1 MVLMNYADHNFDEEV
16 SLTNKRDIFDALALT
31 INITGEELKHNHE
44 LILQRDKELVDKSV
58 DLEVAN
64 EGLKA
69 SLNKQLFLK
78 QELHH
83 RVKNNLQF
91 IIENSD
97 LLSSL
102 SKTELLLTIKVNN
115 YIENKNS
122 IRISLTSEIYNSNTK
137 TFISSWSTPIK
148 VINFSDECDLIC
160 KNLLVSETAI
170 LLSNQLG
177 ESIIRI
183 LNAQSKDIKNYQNIS
198 KVYNFKLLN
207 FNQNDIIYL
216 TDIMIN
222 EFPGFIKISNEES
235 FGKQST
241 WNYYSSSEMVKL
253 KKWLVISLNE
263 INLNLNKDYEL
274 IISENNFFINKFP
287 RFNTYGTKGNPE
299 KFN

>member
-1 MVLMNYADHNFDEEV
+1 MFVNNFMIIFRTLFILVLV
-16 SLTNKRDIFDALALT
+16 SISTNGFALIQKPSIAVFIIEGEKKINAIKLPITSHLNQKGFITRDGNT
-31 INITGEELKHNHE
+31 
-44 LILQRDKELVDKSV
+44 
-58 DLEVAN
+58 
-64 EGLKA
+64 
-69 SLNKQLFLK
+69 FLK
-78 QELHH
+78 KINKSN
-83 RVKNNLQF
+83 KNNLQF
-91 IIENSD
+91 IIENSG

-160 KNLLVSETAI
+160 KNLLVSEAAI

-287 RFNTYGTKGNPE
+287 RFNTYGTKGDPE

>member
-1 MVLMNYADHNFDEEV
+1 MFVNNFMIIFRTLFILVLV
-16 SLTNKRDIFDALALT
+16 LISTNGFALIQKPSIAVFIIEGEKKINAIKLPITSHLNQKGFITRDGNT
-31 INITGEELKHNHE
+31 
-44 LILQRDKELVDKSV
+44 
-58 DLEVAN
+58 
-64 EGLKA
+64 
-69 SLNKQLFLK
+69 FLK
-78 QELHH
+78 KINKSN
-83 RVKNNLQF
+83 KNNLQF

-160 KNLLVSETAI
+160 KNLLVSEAAI

-274 IISENNFFINKFP
+274 IISENNFFIKKFP

>member
-1 MVLMNYADHNFDEEV
+1 MFVNNYM
-16 SLTNKRDIFDALALT
+16 IFFRT
-31 INITGEELKHNHE
+31 FFI
-44 LILQRDKELVDKSV
+44 LILVLISTNGFALMQKPSIAVFII
-58 DLEVAN
+58 
-64 EGLKA
+64 EGEKKINAIKLPIT
-69 SLNKQLFLK
+69 SHLNQKGFITKDGNTFLK
-78 QELHH
+78 KINKSN
-83 RVKNNLQF
+83 KNNLQF

-97 LLSSL
+97 ILSSL

-122 IRISLTSEIYNSNTK
+122 IKISLTSEIYNSNTK

-148 VINFSDECDLIC
+148 VINFSDDCDLIC

-183 LNAQSKDIKNYQNIS
+183 LNAQSRDVKNYQNIS

-287 RFNTYGTKGNPE
+287 KFNTYGTKGNPE

>member
-1 MVLMNYADHNFDEEV
+1 MIIFRTLFILVLV
-16 SLTNKRDIFDALALT
+16 SISTNGFALIQKPSIAVFIIEGEKKINAIKLPITSHLNQKGFVTRDGNT
-31 INITGEELKHNHE
+31 
-44 LILQRDKELVDKSV
+44 
-58 DLEVAN
+58 
-64 EGLKA
+64 
-69 SLNKQLFLK
+69 FLK
-78 QELHH
+78 KINKSH
-83 RVKNNLQF
+83 KNNLQF

-148 VINFSDECDLIC
+148 IINFSDECDLIC

-183 LNAQSKDIKNYQNIS
+183 LNAQSRDIKNYQNIS

-241 WNYYSSSEMVKL
+241 WNYYSSSEMVKI

>member
-1 MVLMNYADHNFDEEV
+1 MFVNNYM
-16 SLTNKRDIFDALALT
+16 IFFRT
-31 INITGEELKHNHE
+31 FFI
-44 LILQRDKELVDKSV
+44 LILVLISTNGFALMQKPSIAVFIIEGEKKINAIKLPITSHLNQKGFITRDG
-58 DLEVAN
+58 N
-64 EGLKA
+64 T
-69 SLNKQLFLK
+69 FLK
-78 QELHH
+78 KINKSN
-83 RVKNNLQF
+83 KNNLQF

-97 LLSSL
+97 VLSSL

-122 IRISLTSEIYNSNTK
+122 IKISLTSEIYNSNTK

-148 VINFSDECDLIC
+148 VINFSDDCDLIC

-183 LNAQSKDIKNYQNIS
+183 LNAQSRDIKNYQNIS

-287 RFNTYGTKGNPE
+287 KFNTYGTKGNPE

>member
-1 MVLMNYADHNFDEEV
+1 MFVNNFMIIFRTLFILVLV
-16 SLTNKRDIFDALALT
+16 SISTNGFALMQKPSIAVFIIEGEKKINAIKLPITSHLNQKGFITRDGNT
-31 INITGEELKHNHE
+31 
-44 LILQRDKELVDKSV
+44 
-58 DLEVAN
+58 
-64 EGLKA
+64 
-69 SLNKQLFLK
+69 FLK
-78 QELHH
+78 KINKSN
-83 RVKNNLQF
+83 KNNLQF

-241 WNYYSSSEMVKL
+241 WNYYSSSEMIKL

>member
-1 MVLMNYADHNFDEEV
+1 MFVNNYM
-16 SLTNKRDIFDALALT
+16 IFFRT
-31 INITGEELKHNHE
+31 FFI
-44 LILQRDKELVDKSV
+44 LILVLISTNGFALMQKPSIAVFII
-58 DLEVAN
+58 
-64 EGLKA
+64 EGEKKINAIKLPIT
-69 SLNKQLFLK
+69 SHLNQKGFITKDGNTFLK
-78 QELHH
+78 KINKSN
-83 RVKNNLQF
+83 KNNLQF

-97 LLSSL
+97 VLSSL

-122 IRISLTSEIYNSNTK
+122 IKISLTSEIYNSNTK

-148 VINFSDECDLIC
+148 VINFLDDCDLIC
-160 KNLLVSETAI
+160 KNLLVSEAAI

-183 LNAQSKDIKNYQNIS
+183 LNAQSRDVKNYQNIS

-253 KKWLVISLNE
+253 KKWLIISLNE
-263 INLNLNKDYEL
+263 INLDLNKDYEL

-287 RFNTYGTKGNPE
+287 KFNTYGTKGNPE

>member
-1 MVLMNYADHNFDEEV
+1 MFVNNFMIIFRTLFILVLV
-16 SLTNKRDIFDALALT
+16 SISTNGFALIQKPSIAVFIIEGEKKINAIKLPITSHLNQKGFITRDGNT
-31 INITGEELKHNHE
+31 
-44 LILQRDKELVDKSV
+44 
-58 DLEVAN
+58 
-64 EGLKA
+64 
-69 SLNKQLFLK
+69 FLK
-78 QELHH
+78 KINKSN
-83 RVKNNLQF
+83 KNNLQF

-160 KNLLVSETAI
+160 KNLLVSEAAI

-241 WNYYSSSEMVKL
+241 WNYYSSSEMIKL

>member
-1 MVLMNYADHNFDEEV
+1 MFVNNGMIFFRTFFILIIVLI
-16 SLTNKRDIFDALALT
+16 STNGFALMQKPSIAVFIIEGEKK
-31 INITGEELKHNHE
+31 INAIKLPITSH
-44 LILQRDKELVDKSV
+44 
-58 DLEVAN
+58 
-64 EGLKA
+64 
-69 SLNKQLFLK
+69 LNQKGFITKDGNTFLK
-78 QELHH
+78 KINKSN
-83 RVKNNLQF
+83 KNNLQF

-97 LLSSL
+97 VLSSL

-122 IRISLTSEIYNSNTK
+122 IKISLTSEIYNSNTK

-183 LNAQSKDIKNYQNIS
+183 LNAQSRDIKNYQNIS

-241 WNYYSSSEMVKL
+241 WNYYSSSEMVKI

>member
-1 MVLMNYADHNFDEEV
+1 MFVNNFMIIFRTLFILVLV
-16 SLTNKRDIFDALALT
+16 SISTNVFALMQKPSIAVFIIEGEKKINAIKLPITSHLNQKGFITRDGNT
-31 INITGEELKHNHE
+31 
-44 LILQRDKELVDKSV
+44 
-58 DLEVAN
+58 
-64 EGLKA
+64 
-69 SLNKQLFLK
+69 FLK
-78 QELHH
+78 KINKSN
-83 RVKNNLQF
+83 KNNLQF

-160 KNLLVSETAI
+160 KNLLVSEAAI

-183 LNAQSKDIKNYQNIS
+183 LNAQSRDIKNYQNIS

-241 WNYYSSSEMVKL
+241 WNYYSSSEMIKL

>member
-1 MVLMNYADHNFDEEV
+1 MFVNNFMIIFRTLFILVLV
-16 SLTNKRDIFDALALT
+16 SISTNVFALMQKPSIAVFIIEGEKKINAIKLPITSHLNQKGFITRDGNT
-31 INITGEELKHNHE
+31 
-44 LILQRDKELVDKSV
+44 
-58 DLEVAN
+58 
-64 EGLKA
+64 
-69 SLNKQLFLK
+69 FLK
-78 QELHH
+78 KINKNN
-83 RVKNNLQF
+83 KNNLQF

-160 KNLLVSETAI
+160 KNLLVSEAAI

>member
-1 MVLMNYADHNFDEEV
+1 MFVNNFMIIFRTLFILVLV
-16 SLTNKRDIFDALALT
+16 SISTNGFALIQKPSIAVFIIEGEKKINAIKLPITSHLNQKGFITRDGNT
-31 INITGEELKHNHE
+31 
-44 LILQRDKELVDKSV
+44 
-58 DLEVAN
+58 
-64 EGLKA
+64 
-69 SLNKQLFLK
+69 FLK
-78 QELHH
+78 KINKSN
-83 RVKNNLQF
+83 KNNLQF

-183 LNAQSKDIKNYQNIS
+183 LNAQFRDIKNYQNIS

>member
-1 MVLMNYADHNFDEEV
+1 MFVNNFMIMFRTLFILVLV
-16 SLTNKRDIFDALALT
+16 SISTNGFALIQKPSIAVFIIEGEKKINAIKLPITSHLNQKGFITRDGNT
-31 INITGEELKHNHE
+31 
-44 LILQRDKELVDKSV
+44 
-58 DLEVAN
+58 
-64 EGLKA
+64 
-69 SLNKQLFLK
+69 FLK
-78 QELHH
+78 KINKSN
-83 RVKNNLQF
+83 KNNLQF

-183 LNAQSKDIKNYQNIS
+183 LNAQFRDIKNYQNIS

-287 RFNTYGTKGNPE
+287 RFNTYGTKGDPE

>member
-1 MVLMNYADHNFDEEV
+1 MFVNNYM
-16 SLTNKRDIFDALALT
+16 IFFRT
-31 INITGEELKHNHE
+31 FFI
-44 LILQRDKELVDKSV
+44 LILVLISTNGFALMQKPSIAVFII
-58 DLEVAN
+58 
-64 EGLKA
+64 EGEKKINAIKLPIT
-69 SLNKQLFLK
+69 SQLNQKGFITKDGNTFLK
-78 QELHH
+78 KINKSN
-83 RVKNNLQF
+83 KNNLQF

-97 LLSSL
+97 VLSSL

-122 IRISLTSEIYNSNTK
+122 IKISLTSEIYNSNTK

-148 VINFSDECDLIC
+148 VINFSDDCDLIC

-183 LNAQSKDIKNYQNIS
+183 LNAQSRDIKNYQNIS

-207 FNQNDIIYL
+207 FNQNDIFYL

-263 INLNLNKDYEL
+263 INLNINKDYEL

-287 RFNTYGTKGNPE
+287 KFNTYGTKGNPE

>member
-1 MVLMNYADHNFDEEV
+1 MFVNNFMIIFRTLFILVLV
-16 SLTNKRDIFDALALT
+16 SISTNGFALIQKPSIAVFIIEGEKKINAIKLPITSHLNQKGFITRDGNT
-31 INITGEELKHNHE
+31 
-44 LILQRDKELVDKSV
+44 
-58 DLEVAN
+58 
-64 EGLKA
+64 
-69 SLNKQLFLK
+69 FLK
-78 QELHH
+78 KINKSN
-83 RVKNNLQF
+83 KNNLQF

-183 LNAQSKDIKNYQNIS
+183 LNAQSRDIKNYQNIS

-287 RFNTYGTKGNPE
+287 KFDTYGTKGNPE

>member
-1 MVLMNYADHNFDEEV
+1 MFVNNFMIIFRTLFILVLV
-16 SLTNKRDIFDALALT
+16 SISTNGFALIQKPSIAVFIIEGEKKINAIKLPITSHLNQKGFVTRDGNT
-31 INITGEELKHNHE
+31 
-44 LILQRDKELVDKSV
+44 
-58 DLEVAN
+58 
-64 EGLKA
+64 
-69 SLNKQLFLK
+69 FLK
-78 QELHH
+78 KINKSN
-83 RVKNNLQF
+83 KNNLQF

-97 LLSSL
+97 LLNSL

-183 LNAQSKDIKNYQNIS
+183 LNAQSTDIKNYQNIS

-287 RFNTYGTKGNPE
+287 RFNTYGTKGDPE

>member
-1 MVLMNYADHNFDEEV
+1 MFVNNFMIIFRTLFILVLV
-16 SLTNKRDIFDALALT
+16 SISTNVFALMQKPSIAVFIIEGEKKINAIKLPITSHLNQKGFITRDGNT
-31 INITGEELKHNHE
+31 
-44 LILQRDKELVDKSV
+44 
-58 DLEVAN
+58 
-64 EGLKA
+64 
-69 SLNKQLFLK
+69 FLK
-78 QELHH
+78 KINKNN
-83 RVKNNLQF
+83 KNNLQF

-170 LLSNQLG
+170 LLSNKLG

-183 LNAQSKDIKNYQNIS
+183 LNAQFRDIKNYQNIS

-241 WNYYSSSEMVKL
+241 WNYYSSSEMIKL

>member
-1 MVLMNYADHNFDEEV
+1 MFVNNYM
-16 SLTNKRDIFDALALT
+16 IFFRT
-31 INITGEELKHNHE
+31 FFI
-44 LILQRDKELVDKSV
+44 LILVLISTNGFALMQKPSIAVFII
-58 DLEVAN
+58 
-64 EGLKA
+64 EGEKKINAIKLPIT
-69 SLNKQLFLK
+69 SHLNQKGFITKDGNAFLK
-78 QELHH
+78 KINKSN
-83 RVKNNLQF
+83 KNNLQF

-97 LLSSL
+97 VLSSL

-122 IRISLTSEIYNSNTK
+122 IKISLTSEIYNSNTK

-148 VINFSDECDLIC
+148 VINFSDDCDLIC

-183 LNAQSKDIKNYQNIS
+183 LNAQSSDVKNYQNIS

-287 RFNTYGTKGNPE
+287 KFNTYGTKGNPE

>member
-1 MVLMNYADHNFDEEV
+1 MFVNNFMIIFRTLFILVLV
-16 SLTNKRDIFDALALT
+16 SISTNGFALIQKPSIAVFIIEGEKKINAIKLPITSHLNQKGFVTRDGNT
-31 INITGEELKHNHE
+31 
-44 LILQRDKELVDKSV
+44 
-58 DLEVAN
+58 
-64 EGLKA
+64 
-69 SLNKQLFLK
+69 FLK
-78 QELHH
+78 KINKSH
-83 RVKNNLQF
+83 KNNLQF

-183 LNAQSKDIKNYQNIS
+183 LNAQSRDIKNYQNIS

-241 WNYYSSSEMVKL
+241 WNYYSSSEMVKI

>member
-1 MVLMNYADHNFDEEV
+1 MFVNNFMIIFRTLFILVLV
-16 SLTNKRDIFDALALT
+16 SISTNGFALIQKPSIAVFIIEGEKKINAIKLPITSHLNQKGFITRDGNT
-31 INITGEELKHNHE
+31 
-44 LILQRDKELVDKSV
+44 
-58 DLEVAN
+58 
-64 EGLKA
+64 
-69 SLNKQLFLK
+69 FLK
-78 QELHH
+78 KINKSN
-83 RVKNNLQF
+83 KNNLQF

-183 LNAQSKDIKNYQNIS
+183 LNAQFRDIKNYQNIS

-241 WNYYSSSEMVKL
+241 WNYYSSSEMVKI

-287 RFNTYGTKGNPE
+287 KFDTYGTKGNPE

>member
-1 MVLMNYADHNFDEEV
+1 MFVNNFMIIFRTLFILVLV
-16 SLTNKRDIFDALALT
+16 SISTNVFALMQKPSIAVFIIEGEKKINAIKLPITSHLNQKGFITRDGNT
-31 INITGEELKHNHE
+31 
-44 LILQRDKELVDKSV
+44 
-58 DLEVAN
+58 
-64 EGLKA
+64 
-69 SLNKQLFLK
+69 FLK
-78 QELHH
+78 KINKSN
-83 RVKNNLQF
+83 KNNLQF
-91 IIENSD
+91 IIENSG

-241 WNYYSSSEMVKL
+241 WNYYSSSEMIKL

>member
-1 MVLMNYADHNFDEEV
+1 MFVNNYM
-16 SLTNKRDIFDALALT
+16 IFFRT
-31 INITGEELKHNHE
+31 FFI
-44 LILQRDKELVDKSV
+44 LILVLISTNGFALIQKPSIAVFII
-58 DLEVAN
+58 
-64 EGLKA
+64 EGEKKINAIKLPIT
-69 SLNKQLFLK
+69 SHLNQKGFITIDGNTFLK
-78 QELHH
+78 KINKSN
-83 RVKNNLQF
+83 KNNLQF

-97 LLSSL
+97 VLSSL

-122 IRISLTSEIYNSNTK
+122 IKISLTSEIYNSNTK

-148 VINFSDECDLIC
+148 VINFSDDCNLIC

-183 LNAQSKDIKNYQNIS
+183 LNAQSRDIKNYQNIS

-241 WNYYSSSEMVKL
+241 WNYYSSLEMVKL

-287 RFNTYGTKGNPE
+287 KFNTYGTKGNPE

>member
-1 MVLMNYADHNFDEEV
+1 MFVNNFMIIFRTLFILVLV
-16 SLTNKRDIFDALALT
+16 SISTNVFALMQKPSIAVFIIEGEKKINAIKLPITSHLNQKGFITRDGNT
-31 INITGEELKHNHE
+31 
-44 LILQRDKELVDKSV
+44 
-58 DLEVAN
+58 
-64 EGLKA
+64 
-69 SLNKQLFLK
+69 FLK
-78 QELHH
+78 KINKSN
-83 RVKNNLQF
+83 KNNLQF

-170 LLSNQLG
+170 LLSNKLG

-183 LNAQSKDIKNYQNIS
+183 LNAQSRDIKNYQNIS

>member
-1 MVLMNYADHNFDEEV
+1 MFVNNYM
-16 SLTNKRDIFDALALT
+16 IFFRT
-31 INITGEELKHNHE
+31 FFI
-44 LILQRDKELVDKSV
+44 LILVLISTNGFALMQKPSIAVFII
-58 DLEVAN
+58 
-64 EGLKA
+64 EGEKKINAIKLPIT
-69 SLNKQLFLK
+69 SHLNQKGFITKDGNTFLK
-78 QELHH
+78 
-83 RVKNNLQF
+83 KINKSNKINLQF

-97 LLSSL
+97 VLSSL

-148 VINFSDECDLIC
+148 VINFLDDCDLIC
-160 KNLLVSETAI
+160 KNLLVSEAAI

-183 LNAQSKDIKNYQNIS
+183 LNAQSRDVKNYQNIS

-287 RFNTYGTKGNPE
+287 KFNTYGTKGNPE

>member
-1 MVLMNYADHNFDEEV
+1 MFVNNFMIIFRTLFILVLV
-16 SLTNKRDIFDALALT
+16 SISTNGFALIQKPSIAVFIIEGEKKINAIKLPITSHLNQKGFITRDGNT
-31 INITGEELKHNHE
+31 
-44 LILQRDKELVDKSV
+44 
-58 DLEVAN
+58 
-64 EGLKA
+64 
-69 SLNKQLFLK
+69 FLK
-78 QELHH
+78 KINKSN
-83 RVKNNLQF
+83 KNNLQF

-183 LNAQSKDIKNYQNIS
+183 LNAQSRDIKNYQNIS

-241 WNYYSSSEMVKL
+241 WNYYSSSEMVKI

>member
-1 MVLMNYADHNFDEEV
+1 MFVNNFMIIFRTLFILVLV
-16 SLTNKRDIFDALALT
+16 SISTNVFALMQKPSIAVFIIEGEKKINAIKLPITSHLNQKGFITRDGNT
-31 INITGEELKHNHE
+31 
-44 LILQRDKELVDKSV
+44 
-58 DLEVAN
+58 
-64 EGLKA
+64 
-69 SLNKQLFLK
+69 FLK
-78 QELHH
+78 KINKSN
-83 RVKNNLQF
+83 KNNLQF

-183 LNAQSKDIKNYQNIS
+183 LNAQFRDIKNYQNIS

-241 WNYYSSSEMVKL
+241 WNYYSSSEMIKL

-287 RFNTYGTKGNPE
+287 RFNTYGTKGDPE